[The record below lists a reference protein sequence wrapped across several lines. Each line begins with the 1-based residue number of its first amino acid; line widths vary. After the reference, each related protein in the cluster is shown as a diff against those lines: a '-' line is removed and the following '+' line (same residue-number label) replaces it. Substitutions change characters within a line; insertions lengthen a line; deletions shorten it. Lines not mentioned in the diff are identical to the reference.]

1 MAVLYADVR
10 LRCMWVPS
18 FAGWLVSDSNSL
30 RTVHIDV
37 KSRSVAEWLA
47 CRVTVGLAESNG
59 SLPLGLWLTSPTGWL
74 LRTGISSGTQRS
86 VIEYG
91 LPLPFFTYWRRT
103 SAVDVVILWGCWE
116 KSQEAG
122 GPYGPCGREDPQHDC
137 VIQPLSCCITI
148 NWLIDWLIMVHVN
161 NTVAWSRRQFV

>member
-18 FAGWLVSDSNSL
+18 FAGWLISDSNSL

-37 KSRSVAEWLA
+37 KSRLVAEWLA

-59 SLPLGLWLTSPTGWL
+59 SLPLGLWLTSPAGWL
-74 LRTGISSGTQRS
+74 PRTGISSGTQRS

-91 LPLPFFTYWRRT
+91 LPLPFFTYWRHT
-103 SAVDVVILWGCWE
+103 SAVDVVILWGLLGVITGSWW
-116 KSQEAG
+116 AIWTMRPW
-122 GPYGPCGREDPQHDC
+122 GPPAWLCNPAFELLY
-137 VIQPLSCCITI
+137 
-148 NWLIDWLIMVHVN
+148 NNKLIDWLIDYG
-161 NTVAWSRRQFV
+161 TCK